1 MKLKFKNK
9 KITGILSIL
18 PSKEVRF
25 EDEVDNYNFSR
36 AQSMKLKLI
45 MGYDKRR
52 IVEEETTV
60 SDLCIFGL
68 NHLFQRGVLKKEDL
82 DALILVTQSPD
93 YFMPPTSHVI
103 HGALGLKQDMVCMD
117 INQGCS
123 GYVIGLNQALQ
134 LLDQE
139 EINKVVLLNAD
150 TLSKKVSPKDR
161 NNNPQ
166 IGDGASIT
174 IIEKDAEN
182 STIHG
187 AVKLEGKGAD
197 VLIIPAGGYKTPSS
211 AETSLMNEDGS
222 GNVRSLNHLM
232 MKGDEVF
239 NFVQREVPP
248 MIDEL
253 LKQANVE
260 KSDVDYFMFHQPN
273 KFMLK
278 KLADKMGVA
287 YDKMPNNIV
296 ERFGNSSSVTIP
308 TTIAFNLG
316 ERLKNESFEVCMAG
330 FGVGLSWASLLLRLG
345 PLDFCEIIDY
355 TTI

>member
-25 EDEVDNYNFSR
+25 EDDIDNYNFSR

-52 IVEEETTV
+52 IVEEETTI
-60 SDLCIFGL
+60 SDLCIYGL
-68 NHLFQRGVLKKEDL
+68 NHLFQKGVLKKEDL

-103 HGALGLKQDMVCMD
+103 HGALGLKQDMVCLD

-123 GYVIGLNQALQ
+123 GYVIGLNQAFQ

-139 EINKVVLLNAD
+139 EINKVALLNAD
-150 TLSKKVSPKDR
+150 TLSKKVSKKDR

-174 IIEKDAEN
+174 IIEKDPEN
-182 STIHG
+182 SMIHG

-197 VLIIPAGGYKTPSS
+197 VLIIPAGGYKTPST
-211 AETSLMNEDGS
+211 AETSIMNEDGS
-222 GNVRSLNHLM
+222 GNVRSLNHLV

-239 NFVQREVPP
+239 NFVQREIPP
-248 MIDEL
+248 MVDEL
-253 LKQANVE
+253 LEQANAE
-260 KSDVDYFMFHQPN
+260 KNEVDYFMFHQPN

-278 KLADKMGVA
+278 KLADKLDVA
-287 YDKMPNNIV
+287 YEKMPNNIV
-296 ERFGNSSSVTIP
+296 ERFGNSSGVSIP
-308 TTIAFNLG
+308 TTIAFNIG
-316 ERLKNESFEVCMAG
+316 ERLENESFSICLAG

-355 TTI
+355 K

>member
-1 MKLKFKNK
+1 MKLKFENK

-18 PSKEVRF
+18 PSKEIRF
-25 EDEVDNYNFSR
+25 EDDIENYNFSK

-52 IVEEETTV
+52 IVEEKTTV
-60 SDLCIFGL
+60 SDLCIYGL
-68 NHLFQRGVLKKEDL
+68 NHLFQQEVLKKEDI

-103 HGALGLKQDMVCMD
+103 HGALGLKQDMVCLD

-123 GYVIGLNQALQ
+123 GYVIGLNQAFQ

-139 EINKVVLLNAD
+139 EIKKVVLLNAD

-174 IIEKDAEN
+174 IIEKDIEN
-182 STIHG
+182 STIYG

-211 AETSLMNEDGS
+211 AETSIMKEDNS
-222 GNVRSLNHLM
+222 GNIRSLNHLM

-248 MIDEL
+248 MVDEL
-253 LKQANVE
+253 LRQADTE
-260 KSDVDYFMFHQPN
+260 KNEVDYFMFHQPN

-278 KLADKMGVA
+278 KLADKIGIG
-287 YDKMPNNIV
+287 YEKMPNNIV
-296 ERFGNSSSVTIP
+296 EKFGNSSSVTIP

-316 ERLKNESFEVCMAG
+316 ERLEKESFSICMAG
-330 FGVGLSWASLLLRLG
+330 FGVGLSWAALLLNLG
-345 PLDFCEIIDY
+345 PLDFCKMIDY
-355 TTI
+355 K